1 MAYATDGAANARS
14 ALGDLTGSEGLG
26 LAVVRRYFGGTSAW
40 IRRKMRVGP
49 TDGIANAKS
58 ALGDLI
64 ASEGVQVSGS
74 SRPGRSTSVQS
85 AVRPVSWDCSH
96 TTNGGTLT
104 WVNKASSLGDLV
116 ASEGVRFGLDRHI
129 GRRLGQGH
137 EWAIGRLNQRWANNN
152 SSLSDFVAM
161 DAGQIGARTEERKKT
176 GVGIRLYA
184 SWPERHADSL
194 WPLPRLS
201 LSCTSLRGR
210 RPRPAAER
218 RLLRD
223 ARLAQSHPSSFL
235 FAAAGPHRP
244 LLLNGSHPSMRRQH
258 TLGQPRPLSLEYLES
273 SPSSRAAATF
283 ALSRRPPFAARS
295 PAIMMPRVS

>member
-1 MAYATDGAANARS
+1 MAYATDGAANAGS

-40 IRRKMRVGP
+40 SRRKMRVGP

-161 DAGQIGARTEERKKT
+161 EAGQIGARTEERKKT
-176 GVGIRLYA
+176 GVGIRL
-184 SWPERHADSL
+184 
-194 WPLPRLS
+194 
-201 LSCTSLRGR
+201 
-210 RPRPAAER
+210 
-218 RLLRD
+218 
-223 ARLAQSHPSSFL
+223 
-235 FAAAGPHRP
+235 
-244 LLLNGSHPSMRRQH
+244 
-258 TLGQPRPLSLEYLES
+258 
-273 SPSSRAAATF
+273 
-283 ALSRRPPFAARS
+283 
-295 PAIMMPRVS
+295 